1 MTNEEALS
9 ILAATRNG
17 YMIRAEK
24 AHAQHAWNEEAGCA
38 DKATA
43 LHMAILALEA
53 TCKTENEPTEEPKT
67 DKGMFIPEG
76 ESEAEKDDFIGK
88 SLTEIAVKV
97 NQMEKEFD
105 EVLKSLKR
113 QLKNQDQRLWFIEN
127 KVEAVDRRVWK

>member
-1 MTNEEALS
+1 MTREIVIGILKSHMEHDHLDAPTYHAL
-9 ILAATRNG
+9 
-17 YMIRAEK
+17 
-24 AHAQHAWNEEAGCA
+24 GCA
-38 DKATA
+38 ITE
-43 LHMAILALEA
+43 LEA

-76 ESEAEKDDFIGK
+76 ESDAQTDDFIGK